1 MDGMVGQHRDEQ
13 VRTDSGVSV
22 MPDRAHA
29 EFGLQLPEGI
39 FKVGQ
44 SPVSAENLSRFP
56 VGVACS
62 EHTGPGSRIRHVSFV
77 LPLEA
82 NRRGSIIGSLDGD
95 LILAGYAAVTF
106 FQSPDLLQYPVMAF
120 HPSRQ

>member
-13 VRTDSGVSV
+13 VHADSGVGV

-29 EFGLQLPEGI
+29 EFGLQLPESI
-39 FKVGQ
+39 FMVGQ
-44 SPVSAENLSRFP
+44 LPVSAENLFRFP

-62 EHTGPGSRIRHVSFV
+62 EHTGPGSRIRHVGFV
-77 LPLEA
+77 LRLEG
-82 NRRGSIIGSLDGD
+82 NRRGSITGSLNGD
-95 LILAGYAAVTF
+95 LILAGDAAVTF
-106 FQSPDLLQYPVMAF
+106 FQSPDLLQYPIMAF

>member
-1 MDGMVGQHRDEQ
+1 MVGQHPDEQ
-13 VRTDSGVSV
+13 MRTDTGVGV
-22 MPDRAHA
+22 MPDLAHA

-44 SPVSAENLSRFP
+44 SPVSAENLFRFP

-62 EHTGPGSRIRHVSFV
+62 EHTGPGSRIRQLGLV

-82 NRRGSIIGSLDGD
+82 NRCGSITGSLNGD
-95 LILAGYAAVTF
+95 LILAGDARITF
-106 FQSPDLLQYPVMAF
+106 FQSPDLLQYPIMAF